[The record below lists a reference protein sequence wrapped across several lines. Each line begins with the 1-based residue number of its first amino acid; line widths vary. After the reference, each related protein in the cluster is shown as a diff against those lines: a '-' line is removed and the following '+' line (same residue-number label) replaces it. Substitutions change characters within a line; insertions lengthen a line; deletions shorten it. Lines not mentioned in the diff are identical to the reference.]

1 MSRYTISDH
10 TADEWR
16 EMARECR
23 QRSADSFDR
32 CDTDGFL
39 SQWASD
45 SLANTYRYL
54 AELAEG
60 SGDVQVI
67 TWPMMATPSGDWV
80 PVPEWRWVKGNF
92 RSSVRVWDGTNVHW
106 WNPSQARK
114 AATAQRNDEK
124 KGFRWGQALAHVH
137 VQTRSAG
144 SFHLVNV
151 LVTDTDSSESI
162 VEVIN
167 TAHYMDD

>member
-1 MSRYTISDH
+1 MK
-10 TADEWR
+10 
-16 EMARECR
+16 
-23 QRSADSFDR
+23 
-32 CDTDGFL
+32 GFVIRVL
-39 SQWASD
+39 GQD
-45 SLANTYRYL
+45 IL
-54 AELAEG
+54 ELYVG
-60 SGDVQVI
+60 RPKD
-67 TWPMMATPSGDWV
+67 
-80 PVPEWRWVKGNF
+80 
-92 RSSVRVWDGTNVHW
+92 DGTNVHW